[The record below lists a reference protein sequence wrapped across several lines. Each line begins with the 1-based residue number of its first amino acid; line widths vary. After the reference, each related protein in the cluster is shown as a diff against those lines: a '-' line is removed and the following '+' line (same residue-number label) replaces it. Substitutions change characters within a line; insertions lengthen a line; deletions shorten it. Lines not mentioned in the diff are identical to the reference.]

1 MRILSDHGIY
11 PPEDGR
17 KNSDWGKFFDAHKDV
32 LAACDFATYELL
44 TPNGLVR
51 ESILFFENLSTRE
64 VWLGK
69 LLRTPRVAAA
79 VADLTGLEPRQAM
92 DALGDAW
99 TDGMTQAE
107 MARLVR
113 LLVESVEINEDEIVM
128 ELRTG
133 GMETLAKEAYEI

>member
-1 MRILSDHGIY
+1 M
-11 PPEDGR
+11 
-17 KNSDWGKFFDAHKDV
+17 
-32 LAACDFATYELL
+32 
-44 TPNGLVR
+44 
-51 ESILFFENLSTRE
+51 
-64 VWLGK
+64 
-69 LLRTPRVAAA
+69 
-79 VADLTGLEPRQAM
+79 ADLTGMEPSQAM